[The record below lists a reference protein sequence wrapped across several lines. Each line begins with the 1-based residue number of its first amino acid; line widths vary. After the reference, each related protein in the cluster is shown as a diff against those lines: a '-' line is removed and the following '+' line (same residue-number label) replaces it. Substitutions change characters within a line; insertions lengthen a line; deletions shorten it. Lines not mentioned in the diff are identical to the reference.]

1 MKRTIIRGVSALLLV
16 AASVA
21 DAESTDGSP
30 VEAVKKSTVIH

>member
-21 DAESTDGSP
+21 GAESTDGSP
-30 VEAVKKSTVIH
+30 VEVLKENRPS